1 MATDE
6 PRSSVDWRLRSLEA
20 RVSRLESVNPEVIV
34 ERVRNISRDLEEVSG
49 EVRALKR
56 ALYTFALSISLS
68 AIAFAVAV
76 LQIIR

>member
-1 MATDE
+1 MAADE